1 MKLECISFKKVYSAY
16 LLKLEILLDGIKKQ
30 ANEHTSFW
38 ICYGKDISNI
48 LYFWW
53 TAESP
58 RIVIL

>member
-1 MKLECISFKKVYSAY
+1 MKPEHISFKKVYSVY
-16 LLKLEILLDGIKKQ
+16 LVKLKILLDGIKKQ
-30 ANEHTSFW
+30 ANEHSPFW

-53 TAESP
+53 TATSL